1 MEHAD
6 HKECNVKT
14 IAVAVSGASGGAY
27 AVKLLNE
34 LVDRGCRVYLTISA
48 PAARVLKHEMNI
60 DIDLLNFSAKTLIG
74 RDTDLISYC
83 HHNDI
88 GAPIASGTTPVD
100 AMVIIPCSMST
111 LAGVAAGLGTNLIL
125 RAADVTLKER
135 RPLILV
141 PRETPI
147 GIIALE
153 NMLRAARAGACIL
166 PAMPA
171 FYNGPQTVDDMVGFI
186 VGKVLDQ
193 LGIPH
198 NLFERWND
206 KA

>member
-1 MEHAD
+1 
-6 HKECNVKT
+6 
-14 IAVAVSGASGGAY
+14 
-27 AVKLLNE
+27 
-34 LVDRGCRVYLTISA
+34 
-48 PAARVLKHEMNI
+48 
-60 DIDLLNFSAKTLIG
+60 
-74 RDTDLISYC
+74 
-83 HHNDI
+83 
-88 GAPIASGTTPVD
+88 
-100 AMVIIPCSMST
+100 MVIIPCSMST